1 MAQLRGGHY
10 QMGGGYGVS
19 SNPATSDP
27 SPLDQ
32 IREQTSKIED
42 FFDTI
47 SEPLKPY
54 VHSALLCTFLP
65 VLIAAAVSIGAP
77 APIMSIFWML
87 PCCDETQFIADVCA
101 DRVCPQLDISLPS
114 AAF

>member
-1 MAQLRGGHY
+1 MLSRTRAWSKGGI
-10 QMGGGYGVS
+10 GANAGCLGVN

-54 VHSALLCTFLP
+54 VVQA
-65 VLIAAAVSIGAP
+65 
-77 APIMSIFWML
+77 
-87 PCCDETQFIADVCA
+87 
-101 DRVCPQLDISLPS
+101 R
-114 AAF
+114 

>member
-19 SNPATSDP
+19 SNTAATSDP

-42 FFDTI
+42 FFDSI
-47 SEPLKPY
+47 SEPIKP
-54 VHSALLCTFLP
+54 
-65 VLIAAAVSIGAP
+65 
-77 APIMSIFWML
+77 
-87 PCCDETQFIADVCA
+87 
-101 DRVCPQLDISLPS
+101 
-114 AAF
+114 